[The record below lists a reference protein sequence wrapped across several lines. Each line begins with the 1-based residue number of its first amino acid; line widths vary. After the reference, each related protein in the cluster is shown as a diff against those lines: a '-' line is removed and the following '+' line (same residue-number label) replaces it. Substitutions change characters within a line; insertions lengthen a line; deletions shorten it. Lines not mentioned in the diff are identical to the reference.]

1 MGGAINAQAE
11 PIKNKDKKMKEQNNS
26 KTFKIVRAADSL
38 SLGISMVVAVAIGTG
53 LGVWLQQYW
62 GNWVLFCGI
71 ALGVLAAINNVFKAY
86 KAQKA
91 SYDELGDTHAIIK
104 PNSIKKTTQDDDIN
118 KNI

>member
-1 MGGAINAQAE
+1 
-11 PIKNKDKKMKEQNNS
+11 MKEQNNS
-26 KTFKIVRAADSL
+26 KTFKIARAADSL

-104 PNSIKKTTQDDDIN
+104 PNSIKKTAQDDDIN

>member
-26 KTFKIVRAADSL
+26 KTFKIARAADSL

-53 LGVWLQQYW
+53 LGVWLRQYW
-62 GNWVLFCGI
+62 GNWALFGGI

-104 PNSIKKTTQDDDIN
+104 PNSIKKTAQDDDIN

>member
-1 MGGAINAQAE
+1 MRKLSQPNK
-11 PIKNKDKKMKEQNNS
+11 KNKRQNMSES
-26 KTFKIVRAADSL
+26 KTFKIARAADSL

-62 GNWVLFCGI
+62 GNWALFGGI
-71 ALGVLAAINNVFKAY
+71 ALGVFAAINNVFKAY

-91 SYDELGDTHAIIK
+91 SYDELGDTHAMIK
-104 PNSIKKTTQDDDIN
+104 PNSTKKTAPDDDIG

>member
-1 MGGAINAQAE
+1 
-11 PIKNKDKKMKEQNNS
+11 MKEQNNS
-26 KTFKIVRAADSL
+26 KTFKVARAADSL

-53 LGVWLQQYW
+53 LGVWLRQYW

-104 PNSIKKTTQDDDIN
+104 PNSIKKTAQDDDIN